1 MPLDLSTCIHMLPSL
16 VTVSYGFV
24 FENSDAHVHVLYN
37 TLL

>member
-1 MPLDLSTCIHMLPSL
+1 MPLYLSTCMHMLSSL

-24 FENSDAHVHVLYN
+24 FENSDAHVHILYN